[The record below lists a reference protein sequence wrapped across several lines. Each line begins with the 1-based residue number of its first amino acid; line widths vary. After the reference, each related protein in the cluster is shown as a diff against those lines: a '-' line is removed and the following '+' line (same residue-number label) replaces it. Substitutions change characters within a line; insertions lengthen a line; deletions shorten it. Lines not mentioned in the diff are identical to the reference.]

1 MAAKFPSPSMFC
13 CRGFGMR
20 FSLAAREWTMRRLSL
35 EQVDG
40 VVNILHSN
48 IFEYMGDI
56 YI

>member
-1 MAAKFPSPSMFC
+1 
-13 CRGFGMR
+13 MR

-56 YI
+56 YIYN